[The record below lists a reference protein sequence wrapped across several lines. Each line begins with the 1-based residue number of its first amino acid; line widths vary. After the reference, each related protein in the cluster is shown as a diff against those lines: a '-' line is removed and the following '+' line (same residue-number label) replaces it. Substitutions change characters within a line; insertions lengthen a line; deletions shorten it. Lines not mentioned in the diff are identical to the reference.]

1 MELLEGL
8 DPAQRR
14 AVVSDSQPLCILA
27 PAGSGKTRVLTR
39 RIAHRVVTGQ
49 ADGARVLALTFTRQA
64 AGELRGR
71 LGALG
76 VRQPVAAG
84 TFHAVAYA
92 QLRRRWADRGE
103 RPPVLLERKA
113 RLLAPLLPRA
123 RKGARASVTVQTADL
138 AAEIEWAKARLVPAS
153 RYEAE
158 VQAAGRKPAVPPAEM
173 ARLYERYEIEKR
185 RKGLVDFDDL
195 LMSCALALQNDT
207 EFAAAQRWRFRH
219 LFVDEF
225 QDVNP
230 VQFRLLQGWLGD
242 RRDLCVVGDPDQAI
256 YSWNGADP
264 TLLTDFTRHFPG
276 AEVVQLETNYRS
288 TPQIVSLART
298 VLPAGGHH
306 RGVAGPPAV
315 TASRGEG
322 PVPVVRQFDTDADE
336 ARGVAR
342 ALRRAHRPGVAWS
355 HLAVLARTNA
365 QLVLLESH
373 IRDAGIPCRL
383 SGGGVLL
390 RQPEVRAAL
399 DQIRHLPV
407 GVPFLSRLADIEEAA
422 VSEGGAAERRSNL
435 DALVRLGHDYAAI
448 DPCPTVDGFTAWL
461 GAGDR
466 GDQGE
471 PGADAVEL
479 TTFHRAKGL
488 EWPVVFVTG
497 LEKGLVPIGHATTA
511 AAEAEER
518 RLLHVA
524 LTRAVDEV
532 HCTWAERRT
541 FGSRPVARS
550 PSPLLEP
557 IREAVA
563 AMAAGGM
570 PEDWRERVA
579 AERAKLRSLPTTART
594 GAAPGDRADPA
605 VWEALK
611 AWRSATAQATGVPAY
626 VIFHDAT
633 LAAVAEARPTTRAEL
648 LALPGMGPVK
658 AERYADTLLAV
669 LAEKRVD
676 SSDAQRDNKVHA
688 DVHLAD

>member
-8 DPAQRR
+8 DPAQHR
-14 AVVSDSQPLCILA
+14 AVVSDAQPLCILA

-39 RIAHRVVTGQ
+39 RIAHRVATGS
-49 ADGARVLALTFTRQA
+49 ADAPRVLALTFTRQA
-64 AGELRGR
+64 AGELRSR
-71 LGALG
+71 LSTLG
-76 VRQPVAAG
+76 VREPIAAG

-103 RPPVLLERKA
+103 RPPVLLERKT

-123 RKGARASVTVQTADL
+123 RAGAGAATVQPADL
-138 AAEIEWAKARLVPAS
+138 AAEIEWAKARLVPATH
-153 RYEAE
+153 YEAE
-158 VQAAGRKPAVPPAEM
+158 VEAAGRRPPLPPATM
-173 ARLYERYEIEKR
+173 AALYERYEHEKR

-195 LMSCALALQNDT
+195 LMACALHLHHDT

-242 RRDLCVVGDPDQAI
+242 RADLCVVGDPNQAI

-264 TLLTDFTRHFPG
+264 TLLTDFTRHFPS
-276 AEVVQLETNYRS
+276 AEVIQLDHNYRS
-288 TPQIVSLART
+288 TPQIVALART
-298 VLPAGGHH
+298 VLPSPVRLPPGAGPVAGGGEPA
-306 RGVAGPPAV
+306 GVEV
-315 TASRGEG
+315 TAARPPG
-322 PVPVVRQFDTDADE
+322 PLPVVRRFDSDADE
-336 ARGVAR
+336 ARGIAR
-342 ALRRAHRPGVAWS
+342 ALRRAHGPGVAWS

-365 QLVLLESH
+365 QLVLLEEH
-373 IRDAGIPCRL
+373 IRAAGIPCRL
-383 SGGGVLL
+383 SGGGALL
-390 RQPEVRAAL
+390 RRPEVQAAL
-399 DQIRHLPV
+399 GQLRAHPAA
-407 GVPFLSRLADIEEAA
+407 VPFASRLADIEEAA
-422 VSEGGAAERRSNL
+422 GGEAGSDERRSTL
-435 DALVRLGHDYAAI
+435 EALVRLGRDYAAV
-448 DPCPTVDGFTAWL
+448 DPWPTADGFSAWL

-497 LEKGLVPIGHATTA
+497 LEKGLVPIGHATTP

-524 LTRAVDEV
+524 ITRAVDEV

-541 FGSRPVARS
+541 FGSRSVARS

-557 IREAVA
+557 VQEAVA
-563 AMAAGGM
+563 AMAGGGA
-570 PEDWRERVA
+570 PREWRERIA
-579 AERAKLRSLPTTART
+579 AERARLRALPAPRHA
-594 GAAPGDRADPA
+594 GAGRPGADADPA
-605 VWEALK
+605 VWAALK
-611 AWRSATAQATGVPAY
+611 EWRSAAAHAAGVPAF

-633 LAAVAEARPTTRAEL
+633 LAVVAQARPTTKAEL
-648 LALPGMGPVK
+648 LALPGLGPVK
-658 AERYADTLLAV
+658 AERYGDTLLAV
-669 LAEKRVD
+669 LAR
-676 SSDAQRDNKVHA
+676 SGS
-688 DVHLAD
+688 

>member
-8 DPAQRR
+8 DPAQHR
-14 AVVSDSQPLCILA
+14 AVVSDAQPLCILA

-64 AGELRGR
+64 AGELRSR

-103 RPPVLLERKA
+103 RPPVVLERKA

-123 RKGARASVTVQTADL
+123 RAGARPSATVQPADL

-153 RYEAE
+153 RYDAE
-158 VQAAGRKPAVPPAEM
+158 VRAAGRTPPLAPATM
-173 ARLYERYEIEKR
+173 AALYERYEIEKR

-195 LMSCALALQNDT
+195 LMACALALQNDT

-242 RRDLCVVGDPDQAI
+242 RSDLCVVGDPNQAI

-264 TLLTDFTRHFPG
+264 TLLTGFTRHFPG

-288 TPQIVSLART
+288 TPQIVALART
-298 VLPAGGHH
+298 VLPAGGGDGG
-306 RGVAGPPAV
+306 RDDGGPVRVA
-315 TASRGEG
+315 ASRPEG
-322 PVPVVRQFDTDADE
+322 AVPIVRQFDTDADE

-342 ALRRAHRPGVAWS
+342 ALRRAHAPGVAWS

-365 QLVLLESH
+365 QLVLLEEH
-373 IRDAGIPCRL
+373 IRAAGIPCRL

-399 DQIRHLPV
+399 DQLRHLPAPT
-407 GVPFLSRLADIEEAA
+407 PFTSRLADVEAA
-422 VSEGGAAERRSNL
+422 ASEDGPAERRSNL

-448 DPCPTVDGFTAWL
+448 DPSPTVDGFVAWL
-461 GAGDR
+461 GASDR

-497 LEKGLVPIGHATTA
+497 LEKGLVPIGHATTP

-524 LTRAVDEV
+524 ITRAVDEV

-541 FGSRPVARS
+541 FGSRLVARS

-557 IREAVA
+557 IQEAVA
-563 AMAAGGM
+563 AMAAGGT
-570 PEDWRERVA
+570 PADWRERLA
-579 AERAKLRSLPTTART
+579 TERATLRSVPAGRRVTAVS
-594 GAAPGDRADPA
+594 PGERADPA

-611 AWRSATAQATGVPAY
+611 AWRSATAQASGVPAY

-648 LALPGMGPVK
+648 LALPGLGPVK
-658 AERYADTLLAV
+658 AERYGDTLLAV
-669 LAEKRVD
+669 LA
-676 SSDAQRDNKVHA
+676 SSGPY
-688 DVHLAD
+688 